1 MPFVMSLD
9 GSARVRSP
17 WAVPITELRVE
28 GLRTIERVR
37 LPLDGLTVLLGE
49 SGSGKSSLVEACA
62 LLRRATSPRF
72 MEELYRVHGGL
83 PALLRQGASRLLLG
97 VTVRPLRDAGEEPG
111 EGDAAHAA
119 HLSGGDGS
127 VESIEYDLVLT
138 PGGTFGTIEETL
150 RIKPHPPPRRPS
162 SGPPRRS
169 AKAGRG
175 RLALREGEPLARV
188 LRVGAKIDVLHH
200 DGQQPSS
207 DNIDEHV
214 PFVATLDK
222 LACDETPHREAS
234 YVAAH
239 LQNFNTHLTFE
250 ATPLWAAR
258 ELERRTALRAP
269 GLLAPADH
277 LEALGGNFASAFRA
291 LRSDFGPEHWA
302 ETLDYVREGLG
313 DDIEDILP
321 TLDFEGGGVRVALQR
336 RGFARPIP
344 AAQLGGGELTYLAFI
359 ALFRLWATQP
369 ALLAL
374 DEPTQNLT
382 PRLLARVLEFFE
394 TMAAD
399 FPVLI
404 ATQSERLVEALSEPA
419 RSVVLCELDERRAT
433 RLARPE
439 RAALVKWLQRYRGVG
454 DLRGVGFLSSMR
466 SPRDLS

>member
-1 MPFVMSLD
+1 MPLD

-37 LPLDGLTVLLGE
+37 LPLDGMTVLVGE
-49 SGSGKSSLVEACA
+49 SGTGKSSLIEACA
-62 LLRRATSPRF
+62 LLRRATNLRF
-72 MEELYRVHGGL
+72 MEQLYRLHGGL

-97 VTVRPLRDAGEEPG
+97 VTVRPLRDAGDDPG

-119 HLSGGDGS
+119 HPSGADKSIDGS
-127 VESIEYDLVLT
+127 VESIEYDLILT
-138 PGGTFGTIEETL
+138 PGGTFATIEEIL
-150 RIKPHPPPRRPS
+150 RIKPLAQRRRPS
-162 SGPPRRS
+162 SGPPRRG
-169 AKAGRG
+169 AKPGRG
-175 RLALREGEPLARV
+175 RLSSLRPDDALTRV
-188 LRVGAKIDVLHH
+188 VRAGAKIDFLH
-200 DGQQPSS
+200 DGQPSS

-214 PFVATLDK
+214 PFVATLDR
-222 LACDETPHREAS
+222 LACDEPPHREAS

-239 LQNFNTHLTFE
+239 LQNLKMHLPFE

-258 ELERRTALRAP
+258 ELDRRTALRAP

-277 LEALGGNFASAFRA
+277 LDALGDNFASAFRA
-291 LRSDFGPEHWA
+291 LRSDFGAEHWA

-313 DDIEDILP
+313 EDIEDILP
-321 TLDFEGGGVRVALQR
+321 TPDLEGGSVRVALER
-336 RGFARPIP
+336 RGLPRPIP
-344 AAQLGGGELTYLAFI
+344 AAQLAGGELTYLAFV

-374 DEPTQNLT
+374 DEPTQSLT

-404 ATQSERLVEALSEPA
+404 ATQSERLVEALSDPA
-419 RSVVLCELDERRAT
+419 RAVVLCDLDARRAT
-433 RLARPE
+433 RVTRPD

-466 SPRDLS
+466 SPRDRS